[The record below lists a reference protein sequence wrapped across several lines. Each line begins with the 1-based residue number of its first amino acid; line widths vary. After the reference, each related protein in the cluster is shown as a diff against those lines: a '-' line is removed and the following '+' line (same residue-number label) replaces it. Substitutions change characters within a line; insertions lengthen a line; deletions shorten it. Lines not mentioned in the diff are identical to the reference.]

1 MQAGVGSLWRISIW
15 ERVDPPPWKTETGT
29 QMLCEKD
36 GLFPAGLAGN
46 TCAGADATARGQ
58 TARGERARNREQEC
72 GGARGMACAGT
83 GVPGRAA
90 VLAGVA
96 DALGDG
102 AISAGL

>member
-1 MQAGVGSLWRISIW
+1 MQAEVGCLWQISIW
-15 ERVDPPPWKTETGT
+15 ERVDPPPWKTKTGS
-29 QMLCEKD
+29 QMLFEKD
-36 GLFPAGLAGN
+36 GVFPAGLAGN
-46 TCAGADATARGQ
+46 TCAGAEATARGR
-58 TARGERARNREQEC
+58 TARGGRARNREREC
-72 GGARGMACAGT
+72 AGARGMACAGT